1 MEYFSRASIAAMKF
15 LRAIVWRAAR
25 SYLETWWNQLS
36 FKEAVTVIRG
46 FSESFHSAL
55 GVRRRP

>member
-1 MEYFSRASIAAMKF
+1 MKF